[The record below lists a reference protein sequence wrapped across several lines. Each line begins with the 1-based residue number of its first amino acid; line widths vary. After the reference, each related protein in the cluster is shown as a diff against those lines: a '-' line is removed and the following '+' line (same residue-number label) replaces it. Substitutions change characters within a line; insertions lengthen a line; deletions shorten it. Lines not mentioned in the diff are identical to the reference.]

1 MDSSQYSIFCRAR
14 LNKKMSRPLLL
25 RQKSSMARQ
34 APQLRRK
41 TSLMPSMFRSFRK
54 ETTKKHAFDTIGG
67 VFTTE
72 SYDAIID
79 SVKSMNTVDTQS
91 SEESTRS
98 WNSSG
103 SAEHHKGAPRIA
115 RRAISQR
122 HINPDLPEL
131 ELGDEEILG
140 RIMLKSWRLPKNDGY
155 YASNHV
161 MINSERTKKYIP
173 PLKRNRD
180 MDEIAREQARLMAAD
195 NMLFHADPA
204 DLMDLFEK
212 QVCRRIGENVTRGS
226 NLHDIHQAMMDT
238 VADRN
243 NILDSRFT
251 CMGIGTAKAVD
262 GTLYLCQLF
271 RD

>member
-1 MDSSQYSIFCRAR
+1 
-14 LNKKMSRPLLL
+14 MSRQLLL

-34 APQLRRK
+34 PPQLRRK
-41 TSLMPSMFRSFRK
+41 TSLMRSMFRSFRK
-54 ETTKKHAFDTIGG
+54 ETTKEHAFDTIGG
-67 VFTTE
+67 AFTTRQE
-72 SYDAIID
+72 
-79 SVKSMNTVDTQS
+79 SVKSMTNTVDTQS
-91 SEESTRS
+91 SEESTGS

-103 SAEHHKGAPRIA
+103 SAEHHKGAPRIV

-122 HINPDLPEL
+122 YINPDFPEL
-131 ELGDEEILG
+131 EIGDEEILG

-173 PLKRNRD
+173 PLQRNRD

-195 NMLFHADPA
+195 NKLFHADPA
-204 DLMDLFEK
+204 DLMDLFGR

-238 VADRN
+238 AADRN

-251 CMGIGTAKAVD
+251 CMGIETAKAVD
-262 GTLYLCQLF
+262 GTLYLYQLF